1 MKTRKVII
9 HNSVSLDGSIRGF
22 DVDMQ
27 AHYAI
32 AGNYKADVHLIG
44 SNTAIT
50 GIQTFCPEI
59 PKEEPGDFQKPQ
71 RDSQLPLWVIPDTT
85 GKLHGL
91 LHVYRRFDLCRDIV
105 VLVSQ
110 KTPRDYLRHLEE
122 RNYNYH
128 IVGDHHIHCPQA
140 LNLLTETYHAQT
152 ILTDTGPILNGVL
165 LNNGRVDELSL
176 LVHPVIVGPEKY
188 PLLGNVTQNI
198 TLSLLA
204 TEKLPTGK
212 IWLTFKCH

>member
-44 SNTAIT
+44 SNSHH
-50 GIQTFCPEI
+50 GHQTFCPEI
-59 PKEEPGDFQKPQ
+59 PKEEPAISKAPTRQPAPYGSFRHNRKTARP
-71 RDSQLPLWVIPDTT
+71 SPCVP
-85 GKLHGL
+85 
-91 LHVYRRFDLCRDIV
+91 RFDLCRDIV

-165 LNNGRVDELSL
+165 LNNGLVDELSL

>member
-59 PKEEPGDFQKPQ
+59 PKEEPGDFQKPNETASSPYGSFQ
-71 RDSQLPLWVIPDTT
+71 TQPENCTAFSMCTE
-85 GKLHGL
+85 
-91 LHVYRRFDLCRDIV
+91 DLIC
-105 VLVSQ
+105 
-110 KTPRDYLRHLEE
+110 
-122 RNYNYH
+122 
-128 IVGDHHIHCPQA
+128 VG
-140 LNLLTETYHAQT
+140 T
-152 ILTDTGPILNGVL
+152 
-165 LNNGRVDELSL
+165 SL
-176 LVHPVIVGPEKY
+176 
-188 PLLGNVTQNI
+188 
-198 TLSLLA
+198 
-204 TEKLPTGK
+204 
-212 IWLTFKCH
+212 F